1 MGRARGTLPPA
12 LDRGSHASRKD
23 RQLRPIAQ
31 RHLHPD
37 CLGRASPPPIFQ
49 RPSHTSREYRGR
61 AQYGC
66 YMPHVLGYKP
76 GASTSVPHPFH
87 ALCEKGGKPKCRWG
101 SSWYPTLA
109 AEKNRKDGA
118 RSESV
123 GRGIGLAMEVVEQPV
138 ECLPI
143 GGRVRPIAEIG
154 DMELTNLAGRVLANI
169 GIEILP
175 FPYRLK
181 GAKADGKQDL
191 SLLLDLPLAR
201 DGDLRPH
208 PLARHAGR
216 RKDEQQLVIDAN
228 GFVNLPVDLFPALQ
242 FVRGEPAADAFGLQI
257 IMKALGKLLVVG

>member
-1 MGRARGTLPPA
+1 MCTSPQVSASRSTRGTGRAWTRCW
-12 LDRGSHASRKD
+12 R
-23 RQLRPIAQ
+23 
-31 RHLHPD
+31 
-37 CLGRASPPPIFQ
+37 
-49 RPSHTSREYRGR
+49 
-61 AQYGC
+61 
-66 YMPHVLGYKP
+66 V
-76 GASTSVPHPFH
+76 H

-118 RSESV
+118 RNESV

-208 PLARHAGR
+208 PLARHR
-216 RKDEQQLVIDAN
+216 SEEHTSE
-228 GFVNLPVDLFPALQ
+228 LQ
-242 FVRGEPAADAFGLQI
+242 SLRH
-257 IMKALGKLLVVG
+257 